1 MSLLEGSK
9 TLLLIGV
16 GNMGEAMLRR
26 WVQTQVNEISFIVI
40 EPRPSDWLTN
50 LSKKGLVELNPK
62 KIINTIDVC
71 VLAIKPQKLEE
82 VLAKNCEGISQ
93 KTLVISVVAGKK
105 LGLFYEFLGKDQP
118 IIRVMPNTPVSVN
131 QGMSA
136 IVIGR
141 SIDQSYVDF
150 TKELFNSLGKT
161 IMLKNEKDIDAVTAI
176 SGSGPA
182 YIFNFI
188 ENLSEIG
195 EELGL
200 SSEVARQLSIQTVL
214 GSGFLASSSDLDVG
228 SLRKNVT
235 SPGGTTEAAL
245 KVLMDE
251 KVGWKP
257 IIKEAILAAHFKSW
271 KLASN

>member
-1 MSLLEGSK
+1 MSLLEGRK

-16 GNMGEAMLRR
+16 GNMGEAMLRS
-26 WVQTQVNEISFIVI
+26 WIKIQVNGISFIVL

-50 LSKKGLVELNPK
+50 LSKKGLVQLNPS
-62 KIINTIDVC
+62 KIINRIDVC

-82 VLAKNCEGISQ
+82 VLAKNCERISQ

-105 LGLFYEFLGKDQP
+105 FGLFYDFLGKDQP
-118 IIRVMPNTPVSVN
+118 IIRVMPNTPVSIN

-136 IVIGR
+136 IVVGS
-141 SIDQSYVDF
+141 SIDQSYIDF
-150 TKELFNSLGKT
+150 TKKLFNSLGKT
-161 IMLKNEKDIDAVTAI
+161 IMLKSEKDIDAVTAI

-182 YIFNFI
+182 YVFNFI

-200 SSEVARQLSIQTVL
+200 SSEVARKLSIQTVL
-214 GSGFLASSSDLDVG
+214 GAGFLASSSDLDAG

-245 KVLMDE
+245 TVLMDE

-257 IIKEAILAAHFKSW
+257 IIKEAILAAHVKSR

>member
-1 MSLLEGSK
+1 MSLLEGRK

-16 GNMGEAMLRR
+16 GNMGEAMLRS
-26 WVQTQVNEISFIVI
+26 WIKIQVNGISFIVL
-40 EPRPSDWLTN
+40 EPRPSDWLKN
-50 LSKKGLVELNPK
+50 LSKKGLVQLNPS
-62 KIINTIDVC
+62 KIINRIDVC

-82 VLAKNCEGISQ
+82 VLAKNCERISQ

-105 LGLFYEFLGKDQP
+105 LGFLYEFLGKGQP
-118 IIRVMPNTPVSVN
+118 IIRVMPNTPVSIN

-136 IVIGR
+136 IVVGR
-141 SIDQSYVDF
+141 SIDQSYIDF
-150 TKELFNSLGKT
+150 TKKLFNSLGKT

-182 YIFNFI
+182 YVFNFI

-200 SSEVARQLSIQTVL
+200 SSEVARKLSIQTVL
-214 GSGFLASSSDLDVG
+214 GAGFLASSSDLDAG

-257 IIKEAILAAHFKSW
+257 IIKEAILAAHFKSR
-271 KLASN
+271 KLASD

>member
-1 MSLLEGSK
+1 MSLLEGRK
-9 TLLLIGV
+9 TLLLIGG
-16 GNMGEAMLRR
+16 GNMGGAMLRS
-26 WVQTQVNEISFIVI
+26 WVHSQVNGVSFIVL
-40 EPRPSDWLTN
+40 EPRPSDWLIN
-50 LSKKGLVELNPK
+50 LSKKGLVELNPS
-62 KIINTIDVC
+62 KIINIIDVC

-82 VLAKNCEGISQ
+82 VLEENCKRISQ
-93 KTLVISVVAGKK
+93 KTLIISVVAGKK
-105 LGLFYEFLGKDQP
+105 FGLFYEFLGKDQP
-118 IIRVMPNTPVSVN
+118 IIRVMPNTPVSIN
-131 QGMSA
+131 QGMSV
-136 IVIGR
+136 IVVGR
-141 SIDQSYVDF
+141 SIDQSYIDF
-150 TKELFNSLGKT
+150 TKKLFNSLGKT

-182 YIFNFI
+182 YVFNFI

-200 SSEVARQLSIQTVL
+200 SSEVARKLSIQTVL
-214 GSGFLASSSDLDVG
+214 GASLLASSSDLDVG

-245 KVLMDE
+245 KVLMDG

-257 IIKEAILAAHFKSW
+257 IIKEAILAAHVKSW

>member
-1 MSLLEGSK
+1 MSLLEGRK

-16 GNMGEAMLRR
+16 GNMGEAMLRS
-26 WVQTQVNEISFIVI
+26 WIKIQVNGISFIVL

-50 LSKKGLVELNPK
+50 LSKKGLVQLNPS
-62 KIINTIDVC
+62 KIINRIDVC

-82 VLAKNCEGISQ
+82 VLAKNYKRISQ

-105 LGLFYEFLGKDQP
+105 FGLFYDFLGKDQP
-118 IIRVMPNTPVSVN
+118 IIRVMPNTPVSIN

-136 IVIGR
+136 IVPGS
-141 SIDQSYVDF
+141 SIDQSYIDF
-150 TKELFNSLGKT
+150 TKKLFNSLGKT

-182 YIFNFI
+182 YVFNFI

-200 SSEVARQLSIQTVL
+200 SSEVARKLSIQTVL
-214 GSGFLASSSDLDVG
+214 GAGFLASSSDLDAG

-245 KVLMDE
+245 TVLMDE

-257 IIKEAILAAHFKSW
+257 IIKEAILAAHVKSR

>member
-1 MSLLEGSK
+1 MSLMESRK

-16 GNMGEAMLRR
+16 GNMGEAMLRS
-26 WVQTQVNEISFIVI
+26 WVRSQANGVSFIVL
-40 EPRPSDWLTN
+40 EPSPSDWLVS
-50 LSKKGLVELNPK
+50 LSKKGLVELNPS
-62 KIINTIDVC
+62 KITNIIDVC

-82 VLAKNCEGISQ
+82 VLAENCERISQ
-93 KTLVISVVAGKK
+93 TTLVISVVAGKK
-105 LGLFYEFLGKDQP
+105 FGLFYEFLGKDQP
-118 IIRVMPNTPVSVN
+118 IIRVMPNTPVSIN

-136 IVIGR
+136 IVVGR
-141 SIDQSYVDF
+141 SIDQSYIDF
-150 TKELFNSLGKT
+150 TKKLFNSLGKT

-182 YIFNFI
+182 YVFNFI

-200 SSEVARQLSIQTVL
+200 SSEVARKLSIQTVL
-214 GSGFLASSSDLDVG
+214 GAGFLASSSDLDAG

-257 IIKEAILAAHFKSW
+257 IIKEAIQAAHVKSR

>member
-1 MSLLEGSK
+1 MSLLEGRK

-16 GNMGEAMLRR
+16 GNMGEAMLRS
-26 WVQTQVNEISFIVI
+26 WVQIQVNGISFIVL
-40 EPRPSDWLTN
+40 EPRPSDWLKN
-50 LSKKGLVELNPK
+50 LSKKGLVELNPS
-62 KIINTIDVC
+62 KIINRIDVC

-82 VLAKNCEGISQ
+82 VLVKNYKRISQ

-105 LGLFYEFLGKDQP
+105 FGLFYEFLGKDQP
-118 IIRVMPNTPVSVN
+118 IIRVMPNTPVSIN
-131 QGMSA
+131 HGMSA
-136 IVIGR
+136 IVVGR
-141 SIDQSYVDF
+141 SIDQSYIDF
-150 TKELFNSLGKT
+150 TKKLFNSLGKT

-182 YIFNFI
+182 YVFNFL

-200 SSEVARQLSIQTVL
+200 SSEVARELSIQTVL
-214 GSGFLASSSDLDVG
+214 GAGFLASASDLDVG

-257 IIKEAILAAHFKSW
+257 IIKKAILAAHDKSR
-271 KLASN
+271 KLASD

>member
-1 MSLLEGSK
+1 MSLLEGRK

-16 GNMGEAMLRR
+16 GNMGEAMLRS
-26 WVQTQVNEISFIVI
+26 WVQSQVNGISFIVL

-50 LSKKGLVELNPK
+50 LSKKGQVELNPR
-62 KIINTIDVC
+62 KIINRIDVC

-82 VLAKNCEGISQ
+82 VLAKNCERISQ

-105 LGLFYEFLGKDQP
+105 FGLFYDFLGKDQP
-118 IIRVMPNTPVSVN
+118 IIRVMPNTPVSIN

-136 IVIGR
+136 IVVGS
-141 SIDQSYVDF
+141 SIDQSYIDF
-150 TKELFNSLGKT
+150 TKKLFNSLGKT

-182 YIFNFI
+182 YVFNFI

-200 SSEVARQLSIQTVL
+200 SSEVARKLSIQTVL
-214 GSGFLASSSDLDVG
+214 GAGFLASSSDLDAG

-245 KVLMDE
+245 TVLMDE

-257 IIKEAILAAHFKSW
+257 IIKEAILAAHVKSR

>member
-1 MSLLEGSK
+1 MSLLEGRK

-16 GNMGEAMLRR
+16 GNMGEAMLRS
-26 WVQTQVNEISFIVI
+26 WVQIQVNGISFIVL
-40 EPRPSDWLTN
+40 EPRPSDWLKN
-50 LSKKGLVELNPK
+50 LSKKGLVELNPS
-62 KIINTIDVC
+62 KIINRIDVC

-82 VLAKNCEGISQ
+82 VLVKNYKRISQ

-105 LGLFYEFLGKDQP
+105 FGLFYEFLGKDQP
-118 IIRVMPNTPVSVN
+118 IIRVMPNTPVSIN
-131 QGMSA
+131 HGMSA
-136 IVIGR
+136 IVVGR
-141 SIDQSYVDF
+141 SIDQSYIDF
-150 TKELFNSLGKT
+150 TKKLFNSLGKT

-182 YIFNFI
+182 YVFNFL

-200 SSEVARQLSIQTVL
+200 SSEVARELSIQTVL
-214 GSGFLASSSDLDVG
+214 GAGFLASTSDLDVG

-257 IIKEAILAAHFKSW
+257 IIKKAILAAHDKSR
-271 KLASN
+271 KLASD

>member
-1 MSLLEGSK
+1 MSLLESRK

-16 GNMGEAMLRR
+16 GNMGEAMLRS
-26 WVQTQVNEISFIVI
+26 WVRSQANGVSFIAL
-40 EPRPSDWLTN
+40 EPSPSDWLVN
-50 LSKKGLVELNPK
+50 LSKKGLVELNPS
-62 KIINTIDVC
+62 KITNIIDVC

-82 VLAKNCEGISQ
+82 VLAEHCERISQ
-93 KTLVISVVAGKK
+93 TTLVISVVAGKK
-105 LGLFYEFLGKDQP
+105 FGFLYEFLGKGQP
-118 IIRVMPNTPVSVN
+118 IIRVMPNTPVSIN

-136 IVIGR
+136 IVAGR
-141 SIDQSYVDF
+141 SIDQSYIDF
-150 TKELFNSLGKT
+150 TKKLFNSLGKT

-182 YIFNFI
+182 YVFNFI
-188 ENLSEIG
+188 ENLTEIG

-200 SSEVARQLSIQTVL
+200 SSEVARKLSIQTVL
-214 GSGFLASSSDLDVG
+214 GASLLASSSDLDVG

-245 KVLMDE
+245 KVLMDG

>member
-1 MSLLEGSK
+1 MSLLEGRK
-9 TLLLIGV
+9 TLLLIGG
-16 GNMGEAMLRR
+16 GNMGGAMLRS
-26 WVQTQVNEISFIVI
+26 WVHSQVNGVSFIVL

-50 LSKKGLVELNPK
+50 LSKKGLVELNPR
-62 KIINTIDVC
+62 KIINRIDVC

-82 VLAKNCEGISQ
+82 VLAKNCERISQ

-105 LGLFYEFLGKDQP
+105 FGLFYEFLGQDQP
-118 IIRVMPNTPVSVN
+118 IIRVMPNTPVSIN

-141 SIDQSYVDF
+141 SIDQSYIDF
-150 TKELFNSLGKT
+150 TKKLFNSLGKT

-182 YIFNFI
+182 YVFNFI

-200 SSEVARQLSIQTVL
+200 SSEVARKLSIQTVL
-214 GSGFLASSSDLDVG
+214 GASFLASSSDLDAG

-245 KVLMDE
+245 KVLMDK

-257 IIKEAILAAHFKSW
+257 IIKEAILAAHVKSR

>member
-257 IIKEAILAAHFKSW
+257 IIKEAILAAHLRSC
-271 KLASN
+271 KLSSN

>member
-1 MSLLEGSK
+1 
-9 TLLLIGV
+9 
-16 GNMGEAMLRR
+16 
-26 WVQTQVNEISFIVI
+26 
-40 EPRPSDWLTN
+40 
-50 LSKKGLVELNPK
+50 
-62 KIINTIDVC
+62 
-71 VLAIKPQKLEE
+71 
-82 VLAKNCEGISQ
+82 
-93 KTLVISVVAGKK
+93 
-105 LGLFYEFLGKDQP
+105 
-118 IIRVMPNTPVSVN
+118 
-131 QGMSA
+131 
-136 IVIGR
+136 
-141 SIDQSYVDF
+141 
-150 TKELFNSLGKT
+150 
-161 IMLKNEKDIDAVTAI
+161 MLKNEKDIDAVTAI

-214 GSGFLASSSDLDVG
+214 GAGFLASSSDLDVG

-257 IIKEAILAAHFKSW
+257 IIKEAILAAHLRSC
-271 KLASN
+271 KLSSN